1 MKHALAS
8 ACLSTLLA
16 AGGLVGSTAVPAA
29 ASDIKFI
36 VNGMPV
42 TSYDIQRR
50 AAFLRLQHKK
60 GDLNKL
66 AGDEMVTQALR
77 NQEAKRLN
85 INITPQAVDAAYDR
99 FAKSNKMTV
108 EQLSTV
114 MEKSG
119 VTAGHFKEFIRAQ
132 MSWNQAISAR
142 YSAKAK
148 QTSQRDA
155 VQQMFKQGGS
165 KPSATE
171 YMLQQVIFVVPAA
184 DRAARLSQRKA
195 QAESMRQRFTGCGT
209 TRQFAKGLIDVT
221 VRDLGRTLAPAL
233 PPLWADAVKVTKPG
247 TATPVKETERGVEF
261 IGVCSTREV
270 SDDRVA
276 QVLAQAQDTQ
286 GDKKADELSEQYM
299 ADLRKRAQITAR

>member
-8 ACLSTLLA
+8 ACLSFLLA
-16 AGGLVGSTAVPAA
+16 AGSLAGAMAVPAV

-66 AGDEMVTQALR
+66 AGEEMVNQALR
-77 NQEAKRLN
+77 GQEAKRLN
-85 INITPQAVDAAYDR
+85 INITAQAVDAAFDR
-99 FAKSNKMTV
+99 FAKSNKMTAA
-108 EQLSTV
+108 QMSTLLD
-114 MEKSG
+114 KAG
-119 VTAGHFKEFIRAQ
+119 VSAQHFKEYIRAQ
-132 MSWNQAISAR
+132 MSWNQAVSAR
-142 YSAKAK
+142 YAAKNK
-148 QTSQRDA
+148 QPSQRDA
-155 VQQMFKQGGS
+155 VQQMFKQGGA

-171 YMLQQVIFVVPAA
+171 YMLQQVIFVVPPA
-184 DRAARLSQRKA
+184 DRAARLGQRKA
-195 QAESMRQRFTGCGT
+195 QAESMRQRFTGCET

-233 PPLWADAVKVTKPG
+233 PPQWADAVKATKPG
-247 TATPVKETERGVEF
+247 AATPVKETERGVEF
-261 IGVCSTREV
+261 IGVCSAREV

-276 QVLAQAQDTQ
+276 QVLAQSQNAQ
-286 GDKKADELSEQYM
+286 GDKKSDELSEQYLS
-299 ADLRKRAQITAR
+299 DLRKRAQITAR

>member
-8 ACLSTLLA
+8 ACLSFLLA
-16 AGGLVGSTAVPAA
+16 AGALAGPVAVPAA

-50 AAFLRLQHKK
+50 AAFLRLQHRK

-66 AGDEMVTQALR
+66 AGDEMVGQALR
-77 NQEAKRLN
+77 NQEARRLN
-85 INITPQAVDAAYDR
+85 ININAQAVDAAFER
-99 FAKSNKMTV
+99 FAKSNKMTAA
-108 EQLSTV
+108 QMGTIL
-114 MEKSG
+114 EKAG
-119 VTAGHFKEFIRAQ
+119 VTAQHFKEYIRAQ
-132 MSWNQAISAR
+132 MSWNQAVSAR
-142 YSAKAK
+142 YAAKSK
-148 QTSQRDA
+148 QASQRDA
-155 VQQMFKQGGS
+155 VQQMFKQGGA

-171 YMLQQVIFVVPAA
+171 YMLQHVIFVVPAA
-184 DRAARLSQRKA
+184 DRGKLGQRKA
-195 QAESMRQRFTGCGT
+195 QAESMRQRFSGCGT

-233 PPLWADAVKVTKPG
+233 PPLWADAVKATKPG
-247 TATPVKETERGVEF
+247 SATPVKETERGVEV
-261 IGVCSTREV
+261 IGVCSGRAV

-276 QVLAQAQDTQ
+276 QVLAQTQDTQ
-286 GDKKADELSEQYM
+286 SDKKADELSEQYM